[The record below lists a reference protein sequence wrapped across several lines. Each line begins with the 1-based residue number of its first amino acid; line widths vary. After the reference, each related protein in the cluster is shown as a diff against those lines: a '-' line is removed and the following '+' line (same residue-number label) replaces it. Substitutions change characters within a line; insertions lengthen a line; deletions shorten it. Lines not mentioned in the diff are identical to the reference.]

1 MPNPYGR
8 AQRFASPDAV
18 TRLGG
23 GYSAPSGLPT
33 SPFPPRAVA
42 MPRALMAARA
52 SAIDVIERSS
62 GVLFTSEDR
71 AALLLHKPV
80 LTKTLDPTLSREG
93 RELIEKWYQKVVPT
107 VPER

>member
-1 MPNPYGR
+1 
-8 AQRFASPDAV
+8 
-18 TRLGG
+18 
-23 GYSAPSGLPT
+23 
-33 SPFPPRAVA
+33 

-71 AALLLHKPV
+71 AALLHKPV